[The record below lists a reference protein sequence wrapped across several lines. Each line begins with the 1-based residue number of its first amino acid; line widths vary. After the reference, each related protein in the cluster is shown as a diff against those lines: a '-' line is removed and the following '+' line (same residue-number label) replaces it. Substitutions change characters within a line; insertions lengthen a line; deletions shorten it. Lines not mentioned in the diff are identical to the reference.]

1 MPLSHYF
8 HIQYSVIIEINV
20 SIFFLAQQGFLE
32 NVGKLSPFS
41 FLPIGLL
48 IQVFSFL
55 LFLMFNLWKLA
66 VKKEGEKKKV
76 CSARILQSWILTGN
90 SSKCYSNRVDFSSS
104 LEWAWPWSGG
114 YFIPSRV
121 SLGDGGVIP
130 DRLCNE
136 CFAFKKFIA
145 VDTVNF

>member
-1 MPLSHYF
+1 MPLSHHF

-32 NVGKLSPFS
+32 NVGKLSLFS
-41 FLPIGLL
+41 FLPIELL

-66 VKKEGEKKKV
+66 VKKEEHKEKKVGSKNF
-76 CSARILQSWILTGN
+76 AKLRFNGELQQVLEKQDWFFPAVWTGQGH
-90 SSKCYSNRVDFSSS
+90 D
-104 LEWAWPWSGG
+104 LG
-114 YFIPSRV
+114 YFIPSHV
-121 SLGDGGVIP
+121 SLGDGGVVP
-130 DRLCNE
+130 DKLFNE

-145 VDTVNF
+145 VGTVNL